1 MINAELI
8 KALYGTLQ
16 AALLFWQNLTS
27 FLENEHGFEVY
38 PYDWCVVNK
47 TINGKQCTI
56 SWHVDD
62 LKISHMDQLIVK
74 TIITTLQ
81 DCYRQETALV
91 VHCGQVHD
99 YLGMAIDY
107 SIPGKVCFSMDQ
119 YITNLLVECPDHLM
133 KGSSTTPTT
142 NHLFDDDC
150 PKLNSKDAILLHHLV
165 AKLLYVCKC
174 TWPDIQLAM
183 SFLTT

>member
-1 MINAELI
+1 MTHHIFKRLCKPPPPPPPSSQPAPTNPPSVYEQFLTHKHGQPMINAELI
-8 KALYGTLQ
+8 KALCGTLQ

-27 FLENEHGFEVY
+27 VLENEHGFEVY
-38 PYDWCVVNK
+38 PYDWCAVNK
-47 TINGKQCTI
+47 TINGKQCTV

-81 DCYRQETALV
+81 DCYRQETPLV

-133 KGSSTTPTT
+133 
-142 NHLFDDDC
+142 NHT
-150 PKLNSKDAILLHHLV
+150 HHQSL
-165 AKLLYVCKC
+165 
-174 TWPDIQLAM
+174 I
-183 SFLTT
+183 